1 MKKHAQYVESPS
13 SVGQLRECSTMV
25 GRWKST
31 ELARMEH
38 AMQTLYFI
46 RQHAAS
52 HGVWATNDLS
62 LIPFQRK
69 AEQAL
74 EELASE
80 LWVKLVEARGQEKAD
95 RALTHILCRRKS
107 GGKQQKP
114 LDRQTE

>member
-1 MKKHAQYVESPS
+1 MKTLSAVLQS
-13 SVGQLRECSTMV
+13 SEGQSRECSTMV

-31 ELARMEH
+31 ELARMER
-38 AMQTLYFI
+38 AMQTLYYI

-52 HGVWATNDLS
+52 HGVWATSDLS

-80 LWVKLVEARGQEKAD
+80 LWAKLVEARGAEQAD
-95 RALTHILCRRKS
+95 RASTRTRSKRNL
-107 GGKQQKP
+107 GGKQ
-114 LDRQTE
+114 